1 MNQRLSLY
9 LDVLRLLG
17 AVMVVLAHWAFPR
30 FTGMDHMW
38 MRQHDL
44 GGDGVVIFFVLSGL
58 LISYT
63 AENRQSE
70 GPSLFAAD
78 RLSRLWSV
86 AIPALVLCYILD
98 VFGQTAAPD
107 IYAVVGYEGGV
118 SWQSLL
124 SGVTFT
130 NELWFLSFQP
140 GSNGPYW
147 SLGYEAWYYAIFAGF
162 FFAPKRWKWWLA
174 GALALVAGPKI
185 WLLAPSWLFGVGV
198 WRMIDSGRLKTLS
211 RPTAITLAFIP
222 IVLYLMLHAQSF
234 HWLLR
239 GQTEAI
245 LGSTVMGMIG
255 PSDTFAWAAILG
267 VLTSLHILGMSALL
281 QGKDTATTQI
291 PFESAIR
298 WLAGG
303 SFALYLVHFPVMHFA
318 AAYLPGGVDAA
329 WRQAALLAVPC
340 VVAYL
345 FAELTERRRPA
356 LRRLLRNIATKAN
369 RRHEIVTA
377 AQ

>member
-9 LDVLRLLG
+9 LDMLRLLG
-17 AVMVVLAHWAFPR
+17 AIMVVLAHWAFPR
-30 FTGMDHMW
+30 FTGMDHIW

-58 LISYT
+58 LISFT
-63 AENRQSE
+63 ADNRRAE

-86 AIPALVLCYILD
+86 AIPALILCYILD
-98 VFGQTAAPD
+98 LFGQAAAPD
-107 IYAVVGYEGGV
+107 MYAIIGYEGGV

-124 SGVTFT
+124 ASATFT
-130 NELWFLSFQP
+130 NELWFLSYQP

-162 FFAPKRWKWWLA
+162 FFAPKHWKWWLA
-174 GALALVAGPKI
+174 GSLALVAGPKI
-185 WLLAPSWLFGVGV
+185 WLLAPSWLLGVWV
-198 WRMIDSGRLKTLS
+198 WRMIDSGRLKRLS
-211 RPTAITLAFIP
+211 RPTAIVLAIAP
-222 IVLYLMLHAQSF
+222 VSLYFMLHSQSF
-234 HWLLR
+234 HWLLL

-245 LGSTVMGMIG
+245 IGANIMAMIG

-267 VLTSLHILGMSALL
+267 VLTSLHILGMAGLL
-281 QGKDTATTQI
+281 QDKQDTTKQVL
-291 PFESAIR
+291 FEPAIR

-318 AAYLPGGVDAA
+318 AAYLPGGVDTV

-340 VVAYL
+340 LVAYL

-356 LRRLLRNIATKAN
+356 LRKLLRDTATKAN
-369 RRHEIVTA
+369 RRHEVVTA

>member
-1 MNQRLSLY
+1 MGRYFSLY

-30 FTGMDHMW
+30 FTGSDHMW

-63 AENRQSE
+63 AEKRADE

-86 AIPALVLCYILD
+86 AIPALILCYILD
-98 VFGQTAAPD
+98 IFGQAVAPD
-107 IYAVVGYEGGV
+107 MYAIVGYDGGL

-124 SGVTFT
+124 AGASFT
-130 NELWFLSFQP
+130 NEIWFLSFQP

-162 FFAPKRWKWWLA
+162 FFAPARWKWWLA
-174 GALALVAGPKI
+174 GALAVIAGPKI
-185 WLLAPSWLFGVGV
+185 WLLAPSWLLGVAV
-198 WRMIDSGRLKTLS
+198 WRLIDSGRLNALS
-211 RPTAITLAFIP
+211 RQTGWILAVAPVF
-222 IVLYLMLHAQSF
+222 LYMVLHAQSY

-239 GQTEAI
+239 GQTEML
-245 LGSTVMGMIG
+245 LGESVMAMIG
-255 PSDTFAWAAILG
+255 PSDTFAWAAVLG
-267 VLTSLHILGMSALL
+267 MLTSLHILGMATLL
-281 QGKDTATTQI
+281 HNRAKTPSGL
-291 PFESAIR
+291 PFEAAIR

-303 SFALYLVHFPVMHFA
+303 SFALYLIHFPVMHFA
-318 AAYLPGGVDAA
+318 AAYLPGSVDAR
-329 WRQAALLAVPC
+329 WRQAAVLIVPC
-340 VVAYL
+340 LVAYV
-345 FAELTERRRPA
+345 FAELSERRRPT
-356 LRRLLRNIATKAN
+356 LRTFLRNIALNAN
-369 RRHEIVTA
+369 RRHKTVTA
-377 AQ
+377 AE

>member
-174 GALALVAGPKI
+174 GTLALVAGPKI

-211 RPTAITLAFIP
+211 RPTAITLAFVP

-281 QGKDTATTQI
+281 QDKDTATTQN
-291 PFESAIR
+291 PFEPAIR
-298 WLAGG
+298 WLTGG

-318 AAYLPGGVDAA
+318 AAYLPGGVDTA

-340 VVAYL
+340 LVAYL